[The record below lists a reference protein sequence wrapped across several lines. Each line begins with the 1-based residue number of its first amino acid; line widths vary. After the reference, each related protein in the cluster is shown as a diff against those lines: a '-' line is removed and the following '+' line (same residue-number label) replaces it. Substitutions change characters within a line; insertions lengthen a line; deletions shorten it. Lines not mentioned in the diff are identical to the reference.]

1 MEKLV
6 AMGAITP
13 EADRYLKGLVEAKY
27 NIFISGGTGAGKTT
41 FLNILSNY
49 IPVSE
54 RIITIEDSAELQIQN
69 IENIV
74 RMESRN
80 ANVEGKNQVT
90 IRDLIRSA
98 LRMRP
103 DRIVVGEI
111 RDATAIDMLTAMNT
125 GHDGSLST
133 GHANSPKDML
143 KRLETLV
150 LMGMDIPLPAIRQ
163 QISSAIDIIV
173 HLGRLRDRSRKVL
186 EICEVGNVVEGEIEV
201 FPIFTF
207 CELGEE
213 EGRILGTLER
223 TGHVLCSMDK
233 CRRAGVNLS

>member
-1 MEKLV
+1 M
-6 AMGAITP
+6 
-13 EADRYLKGLVEAKY
+13 
-27 NIFISGGTGAGKTT
+27 
-41 FLNILSNY
+41 
-49 IPVSE
+49 
-54 RIITIEDSAELQIQN
+54 
-69 IENIV
+69 
-74 RMESRN
+74 
-80 ANVEGKNQVT
+80 
-90 IRDLIRSA
+90 
-98 LRMRP
+98 
-103 DRIVVGEI
+103 
-111 RDATAIDMLTAMNT
+111 
-125 GHDGSLST
+125 
-133 GHANSPKDML
+133 
-143 KRLETLV
+143 

-233 CRRAGVNLS
+233 CRRAGVNLSYLIYSLYLFTSGENPLWSSGNCPWRNHWNAVF

>member
-1 MEKLV
+1 M
-6 AMGAITP
+6 
-13 EADRYLKGLVEAKY
+13 
-27 NIFISGGTGAGKTT
+27 
-41 FLNILSNY
+41 
-49 IPVSE
+49 
-54 RIITIEDSAELQIQN
+54 
-69 IENIV
+69 
-74 RMESRN
+74 
-80 ANVEGKNQVT
+80 
-90 IRDLIRSA
+90 
-98 LRMRP
+98 
-103 DRIVVGEI
+103 VGEI

-143 KRLETLV
+143 NRLETLV
-150 LMGMDIPLPAIRQ
+150 LMGMDIPLSAIRQ

-186 EICEVGNVVEGEIEV
+186 EICEIGNVVEGEIEV